1 MEFNRFL
8 ALSILQIK
16 RIKRSFEGLG
26 IFRFLVV
33 ALLIVGAIFAIA
45 TFLYKGEN
53 LEIAVGVNLLL
64 VFLLQIQRQD
74 KTFLKINFIN
84 YRKILFYQYL
94 FSSLPLLGF
103 LLYHFSWLLFFITFL
118 GIIIAPFINIK
129 IKKSNLNTKFQ
140 HWIPDEAF
148 EWKAGLRKF
157 LLLMIASWLAGL
169 AFSFFTGAVPL
180 AIFVLGMIP
189 LKFFEIGEPLQILI
203 SSEKSP
209 VKLIISK
216 FKTHTI
222 IFTLISLPLML
233 AFIILHTEIWYLVLV
248 EFVIFLSLHYYF
260 MLLKYAWYL
269 PNQKPGSVEVFSGI
283 GVVGVVLP
291 IFLPLV
297 WLLTLWFYFKAIAN
311 LKQYLHD
318 FD

>member
-8 ALSILQIK
+8 ALSLLQIK
-16 RIKRSFEGLG
+16 GIKRSFEGLG
-26 IFRFLVV
+26 IFRFLFIA
-33 ALLIVGAIFAIA
+33 ALVVGAIVAIA

-53 LEIAVGVNLLL
+53 LEIAVAVNLLL
-64 VFLLQIQRQD
+64 IFLLQVQRKD
-74 KTFLKINFIN
+74 KAFLTISFIN
-84 YRKILFYQYL
+84 DRKLLFYQYL
-94 FSSLPLLGF
+94 FLSLPLLGF
-103 LLYHFSWLLFFITFL
+103 LLYHFDWFLLLITIS
-118 GIIIAPFINIK
+118 GILIAPFINIK

-140 HWIPDEAF
+140 QWIPDEAF
-148 EWKAGLRKF
+148 EWKAGMRRF
-157 LLLMIASWLAGL
+157 LLVMIAAWLSGL
-169 AFSFFTGAVPL
+169 VFSFFTGAVPL

-209 VKLIISK
+209 VKLIIGK
-216 FKTHTI
+216 FKNHTI
-222 IFTLISLPLML
+222 IFMLISLPLML
-233 AFIILHTEIWYLVLV
+233 VFSILHAEIWYLVVV

-260 MLLKYAWYL
+260 TLLKYAWYL
-269 PNQKPGSVEVFSGI
+269 PNQKPGSIEVFSGI